1 MNGRGKTMKLLKTLR
16 NYICYCGIEKD
27 EYNALKKDAYVSNY
41 RVWRLIHFLMVAIF
55 GLLFTYSMVGN
66 LTHENRP
73 FYLCALIYSALAVS
87 AFFVLKQD
95 SLIAQLLI
103 YLSISVLFLFSALI
117 TQNKPN
123 FPATS
128 FVAFLLITPM
138 FMIDKPYFMAIELG
152 AASAIFLIWMHGVKP
167 YEIWI
172 YDLVNVVVYTVVG
185 MFLHIISNSLR
196 IREFVL
202 RRKIDI
208 QKDTDEMTGLKNKGA
223 LTRAINEYLADEET
237 DKGVLFMLDVDRF
250 KAINDTYGHDVG
262 DDVIAQIGAFLG
274 GRFTGDEIVG
284 RFGGDEFIVFVK
296 GTDDPDAAGR
306 LADGLIA
313 GVAESVSLPDKQQKL
328 CVSIGAAVYRGEEK
342 NYSEIFKKADV
353 ALYQSKSDSEKK
365 FCISE

>member
-1 MNGRGKTMKLLKTLR
+1 MKILKTLR

-41 RVWRLIHFLMVAIF
+41 RVWRLIHCLMVVIF
-55 GLLFTYSMVGN
+55 GLLYAYSMIGN

-73 FYLCALIYSALAVS
+73 FYLCALIYSVLTTS
-87 AFFVLKQD
+87 AFFILKQD
-95 SLIAQLLI
+95 SLVAQLLI

-117 TQNKPN
+117 TQNKPY

-138 FMIDKPYFMAIELG
+138 LMIDKPYFMAIELS
-152 AASAIFLIWMHGVKP
+152 AASAVFLIWMHSVKP
-167 YEIWI
+167 YEIWR
-172 YDLVNVVVYTVVG
+172 YDFVNVLIFMIVG
-185 MFLHIISNSLR
+185 IFLHIIANSIR

-202 RRKIDI
+202 RRKINI

-223 LTRAINEYLADEET
+223 LTREINEYLEDETT
-237 DKGVLFMLDVDRF
+237 DRGILFIMDVDRF

-262 DDVIAQIGAFLG
+262 DSVITQIGDYLG

-296 GTDDPDAAGR
+296 GTDDPDTAGR
-306 LADGLIA
+306 IAGELIA

-328 CVSIGAAVYRGEEK
+328 CVSIGAAVYHGEEK

-353 ALYQSKSDSEKK
+353 ALYKSKSDSEKK
-365 FCISE
+365 FCIAE